1 MKTDYYTCL
10 WKVLKES
17 ARFLAPK
24 FDNIKSILRIKIY
37 WSIKDLNLR
46 SLHKF
51 INFISTYHWSLGS
64 GKVRCKDIK
73 SLTYWLNALFFHPA
87 SINFFVSVSGLG
99 TYIEWLI
106 RLKMSS
112 WNLLYLFLQILALL
126 HEISITVTYLVRFS
140 SCTRCIWISWRRG
153 NTLLMMIW
161 ISFPSKNGGNDDID
175 FFAFEEHQVIK
186 YFWFKNLPINNFGLF
201 SRWWNDVILY
211 WLLLWL

>member
-10 WKVLKES
+10 WEVFKES

-24 FDNIKSILRIKIY
+24 FDNIKLLLDIKICEP
-37 WSIKDLNLR
+37 IKLKRLA
-46 SLHKF
+46 KF
-51 INFISTYHWSLGS
+51 NYFLSTYHWSLGS

-112 WNLLYLFLQILALL
+112 WSLLYLFFTNLSLTSWNINDCHLPCKVFLL
-126 HEISITVTYLVRFS
+126 HQVHLGQLEEGQHPVDDDLDLLSI
-140 SCTRCIWISWRRG
+140 
-153 NTLLMMIW
+153 
-161 ISFPSKNGGNDDID
+161 
-175 FFAFEEHQVIK
+175 
-186 YFWFKNLPINNFGLF
+186 
-201 SRWWNDVILY
+201 
-211 WLLLWL
+211 